1 LGQGQVRDTKESR
14 AAGNTP
20 TATAA
25 SGIVPAQLWPANRQR
40 ISLVLGKP
48 SFLNKPAH
56 GLDFGAAA
64 FSTQHFKFKL
74 KTLQ

>member
-1 LGQGQVRDTKESR
+1 LAVTADGCEQHIHRYSR
-14 AAGNTP
+14 GRHRAR
-20 TATAA
+20 
-25 SGIVPAQLWPANRQR
+25 SLWPANRQR

-56 GLDFGAAA
+56 GLDIGAAA

>member
-1 LGQGQVRDTKESR
+1 MGTLSV
-14 AAGNTP
+14 AAI
-20 TATAA
+20 AVSISARVAMLLA
-25 SGIVPAQLWPANRQR
+25 SSSGSSSLWPANRQR

-56 GLDFGAAA
+56 GLDIGAAA